1 MIRRTLALLASAL
14 WAATALPAQ
23 TATICTLLMDADTGQ
38 TLLEQGDCTTRVTPA
53 STFKIALAVMGFDA
67 GLLHGPD
74 SPIMSFRPGDPDWGG
89 ANWTRDTGPA
99 DWMRHSV
106 LWYSQRL
113 TRDMGQQT
121 LTRYAQGFGYG
132 NADLSGDPGHDNGLE
147 RAWIASSLTISPRE
161 QASFLRALLTDSL
174 PVQPQ
179 AMARTRA
186 LLDTHPVA
194 GWTLHGKTGTA
205 YPRRADRS
213 FDYARGW
220 GWYVGWASRANDRVI
235 FARLTQTTERGPG
248 SPGIMTRDGLLKD
261 WPHLVA
267 P

>member
-1 MIRRTLALLASAL
+1 
-14 WAATALPAQ
+14 
-23 TATICTLLMDADTGQ
+23 
-38 TLLEQGDCTTRVTPA
+38 
-53 STFKIALAVMGFDA
+53 
-67 GLLHGPD
+67 
-74 SPIMSFRPGDPDWGG
+74 
-89 ANWTRDTGPA
+89 
-99 DWMRHSV
+99 
-106 LWYSQRL
+106 
-113 TRDMGQQT
+113 
-121 LTRYAQGFGYG
+121 
-132 NADLSGDPGHDNGLE
+132 
-147 RAWIASSLTISPRE
+147 
-161 QASFLRALLTDSL
+161 
-174 PVQPQ
+174 
-179 AMARTRA
+179 MARTRA